1 MALALICIAQFI
13 VVLDVT
19 IVSVALP
26 VIGADLG
33 MPPAQLQWVIAA
45 YGLTFGGLLMLG
57 GRAGDLYGRRRL
69 FAAGLALFSGASL
82 ACGLAGTGEM
92 LIAARAAQG
101 AGAAALA
108 PSALA
113 ILTTTVP
120 AGPARD
126 RAVAIWTAAAAGGGA
141 LGWVLGGVLTA
152 ALGWRAVFLV
162 NVPVGAVAIALVRAV
177 LPESRDPGAPR
188 RLDVPGAVTLTL
200 GLTALVHGLTR
211 VPGMD
216 GLGALALAA
225 ACLAAFA
232 WLERRVRA
240 PLVPPGS
247 LRSAPLLSAG
257 GVAALVTA
265 TSTAPL
271 FLCLLYVAHQLHRG
285 PLATG
290 LTFAPVNLAVI
301 AGSWLGARALAR
313 TGAPRTM
320 AGGLGALTLGSLLLL
335 GISPHGDTLDL
346 LAPFVAIGLGIG
358 LAATASTAAGTEA
371 GGEDRQGLA
380 SGLLNAAAQIGTS
393 LGLALLVS
401 IAAGEAA
408 GVGDYRR
415 GFAAAA
421 LLAAAGA
428 AALLA
433 FGPRLTRG
441 TAVVAAPRGLSAR
454 TGPPEVGEGRP
465 RPATARNVD
474 AAANLRQY
482 T

>member
-82 ACGLAGTGEM
+82 ACGLAGTREM

-162 NVPVGAVAIALVRAV
+162 NVPVGALALALAPAL
-177 LPESRDPGAPR
+177 LPESRDERAAR
-188 RLDVPGAVTLTL
+188 RLDVPGAVALTL
-200 GLTALVHGLTR
+200 GLTALVFGLTQLPSADC
-211 VPGMD
+211 VAP
-216 GLGALALAA
+216 LAVAA
-225 ACLAAFA
+225 AGLAAFA
-232 WLERRVRA
+232 WLERRVPA

-247 LRSAPLLSAG
+247 LRSPPLLRASA
-257 GVAALVTA
+257 AAAVVTA
-265 TSTAPL
+265 ATTPPL
-271 FLCLLYVAHQLHRG
+271 FLCTLYVAHVLDRD
-285 PLATG
+285 PTATG
-290 LTFAPVNLAVI
+290 LAFAPFNVAVI
-301 AGSWLGARALAR
+301 GGSWLRAP
-313 TGAPRTM
+313 APRR
-320 AGGLGALTLGSLLLL
+320 
-335 GISPHGDTLDL
+335 PPPPPP
-346 LAPFVAIGLGIG
+346 LAP
-358 LAATASTAAGTEA
+358 
-371 GGEDRQGLA
+371 
-380 SGLLNAAAQIGTS
+380 
-393 LGLALLVS
+393 
-401 IAAGEAA
+401 
-408 GVGDYRR
+408 
-415 GFAAAA
+415 
-421 LLAAAGA
+421 
-428 AALLA
+428 
-433 FGPRLTRG
+433 
-441 TAVVAAPRGLSAR
+441 
-454 TGPPEVGEGRP
+454 
-465 RPATARNVD
+465 
-474 AAANLRQY
+474 
-482 T
+482 